1 MNNSLKQD
9 LRNRRRRQRP
19 DIGVAEVRVGRAAFG
34 NVLGAMREWLDRNE
48 RRPTHFETEADD
60 GGIITIKVRFND
72 NDLTETFRKAF
83 DGSDGARHRVGARQE
98 NQQEQKIPTDP
109 LAV

>member
-1 MNNSLKQD
+1 MNDSLKHA

-34 NVLGAMREWLDRNE
+34 NLLGAMREWLDRNE

-60 GGIITIKVRFND
+60 AGIITIKVRFDD
-72 NDLTETFRKAF
+72 NELTETFRKAF
-83 DGSDGARHRVGARQE
+83 ARSDGVDHRAGVRQE
-98 NQQEQKIPTDP
+98 NQQASRLPLIP
-109 LAV
+109 

>member
-1 MNNSLKQD
+1 MSDHLKHA

-19 DIGVAEVRVGRAAFG
+19 DIGVAEVRVVRAAFG

-60 GGIITIKVRFND
+60 GGIITIKVRFD
-72 NDLTETFRKAF
+72 DDESTETFRRAF
-83 DGSDGARHRVGARQE
+83 DGSDGVGRRAGARQE
-98 NQQEQKIPTDP
+98 NQQGQRSPLIP
-109 LAV
+109 

>member
-1 MNNSLKQD
+1 MNDPLKHA

-34 NVLGAMREWLDRNE
+34 NLLGAMREWLDRNE

-60 GGIITIKVRFND
+60 GGIITIKVRFD
-72 NDLTETFRKAF
+72 DDDLTEIFRQAF
-83 DGSDGARHRVGARQE
+83 GGSDSAGHRAVARQE
-98 NQQEQKIPTDP
+98 NQQEQRSPLIP
-109 LAV
+109 

>member
-1 MNNSLKQD
+1 MNDSLKHA

-34 NVLGAMREWLDRNE
+34 NLLGAMREWLDRNE

-60 GGIITIKVRFND
+60 GGVITIKVRFD
-72 NDLTETFRKAF
+72 DDDLTEIFRQAF
-83 DGSDGARHRVGARQE
+83 AGSDGDGHRAGARQE
-98 NQQEQKIPTDP
+98 NQQEQRSPLIP
-109 LAV
+109 